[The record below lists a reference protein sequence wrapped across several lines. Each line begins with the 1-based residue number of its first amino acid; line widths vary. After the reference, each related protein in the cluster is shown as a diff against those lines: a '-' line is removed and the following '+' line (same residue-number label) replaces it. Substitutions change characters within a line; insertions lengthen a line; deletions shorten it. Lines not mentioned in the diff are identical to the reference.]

1 MSYGWLFETHE
12 EDISGD
18 IVIDLE
24 HLPPELKLA
33 AIQILLN
40 QIDRETAEKKMAELI
55 QLLEFDITAAELSAY
70 LFKPGH
76 A

>member
-40 QIDRETAEKKMAELI
+40 QIDCETAGKKLAALI
-55 QLLEFDITAAELSAY
+55 EQFEFDITAAELSAY

>member
-1 MSYGWLFETHE
+1 MSYGRLFETQKDE
-12 EDISGD
+12 ISGD

-40 QIDRETAEKKMAELI
+40 QIDREAAEKSWLN
-55 QLLEFDITAAELSAY
+55 
-70 LFKPGH
+70 
-76 A
+76 